1 MAGRFIDKY
10 PNTNFHELDL
20 SWIIDIVKKLG
31 VDVSDLETQ
40 LQDYENDVNAQLDVI
55 NAWIDNYDDA
65 WAVSVIKKYLATMI
79 FVEIN
84 DAGFIVYYIPDLWD
98 EITFNTTDLD
108 ISIPDV
114 DYGHL
119 VLSY

>member
-1 MAGRFIDKY
+1 MINKY
-10 PNTNFHELDL
+10 PYTDFHEINLDWVIAKIK
-20 SWIIDIVKKLG
+20 SLG
-31 VDVSDLETQ
+31 YNVSSLEEE
-40 LQDYENDVNAQLDVI
+40 LHGYEADVNAQLEII
-55 NAWIDNYDDA
+55 NNWINNYTDE
-65 WAVSVIKKYLATMI
+65 WAVSVIQKYLATMI

-84 DAGFIVYYIPDLWD
+84 DAGYITYFIPDTWD

-108 ISIPDV
+108 ISVPGF